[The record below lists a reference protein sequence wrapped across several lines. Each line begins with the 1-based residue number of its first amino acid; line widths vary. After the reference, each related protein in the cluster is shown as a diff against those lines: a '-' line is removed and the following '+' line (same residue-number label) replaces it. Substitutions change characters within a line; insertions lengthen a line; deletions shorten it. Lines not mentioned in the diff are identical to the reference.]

1 MPYGSHNLGNN
12 SKPLFED
19 RTGLGLDPVGGEFQP
34 SFETGYASGGAHLI
48 FVLKD
53 KLFFSCD
60 SNGVH
65 SIADF

>member
-1 MPYGSHNLGNN
+1 MKSTTVVTNLT
-12 SKPLFED
+12 PLFED
-19 RTGLGLDPVGGEFQP
+19 GPGSGLEPVGGEFQP
-34 SFETGYASGGAHLI
+34 SFETGYAGGGAHLI

-65 SIADF
+65 SISDF